1 MSRPAVHAA
10 TEQVYRLLP
19 DYVRGA
25 DENGWQLLEY
35 LDGAANG
42 MRPAADFLTLADP
55 NTSVSGTC
63 EMVNPAAA
71 PRAFLAWLGG
81 LIGVDTTALDDA
93 HVRAALGNA
102 STAQRRGSIASLTF
116 AIQRTLTGAQY
127 VRVFTNVGGANP
139 YRITIVALTSETPD
153 PAATLL
159 AAEAE
164 KPAGMEL
171 ELQLVSGSTWN
182 LVEANYPDWD
192 AVVAAHPSWDDLST
206 WLP

>member
-1 MSRPAVHAA
+1 MARPATHAA

-25 DENGWQLLEY
+25 DENTWQLLEY

-42 MRPAADFLTLADP
+42 MRPAVDFLTIADP
-55 NTSVSGTC
+55 DTSVSGTC
-63 EMVNPAAA
+63 EMVNPTAA

-81 LIGVDTTALDDA
+81 LIGVDTSTIADA
-93 HVRAALGNA
+93 YVREALGNA
-102 STAQRRGSIASLTF
+102 STAQRRGSVASLSV
-116 AIQRTLTGAQY
+116 AVQRTLVGSQY

-139 YRITIVALTSETPD
+139 YRITVVTLTSETPD
-153 PAATLL
+153 VAATLL

-164 KPAGMEL
+164 KPAGMEI

-182 LVEANYPDWD
+182 LVEANYADWD
-192 AVVAAHPSWDDLST
+192 AVTAAHPSWDDLTT